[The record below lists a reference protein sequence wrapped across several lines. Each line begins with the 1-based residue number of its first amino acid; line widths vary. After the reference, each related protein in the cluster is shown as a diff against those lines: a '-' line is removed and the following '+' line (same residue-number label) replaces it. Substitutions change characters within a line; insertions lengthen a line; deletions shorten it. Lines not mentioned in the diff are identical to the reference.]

1 MTFYPW
7 TEAHVDRI
15 TAALGLPASASGD
28 DVATAVRMC
37 TKRCE
42 ELEHK
47 LIAFQDSHQPSDRA
61 LELRVAELEAVIS
74 KFK

>member
-1 MTFYPW
+1 MAIW
-7 TEAHVDRI
+7 TSQHIDRI

-28 DVATAVRMC
+28 DVATAARMC
-37 TKRCE
+37 SKRCE
-42 ELEHK
+42 ELERK
-47 LIAFQDSHQPSDRA
+47 LIAFQDSHQ